1 MTDKE
6 ALRQTALADSEPLG
20 TKQRFGL
27 FSQPISIAIGDDGP
41 YKTKLR
47 ICNIITKIPEPI
59 KERANLSPSL
69 DISIRDPVG
78 RASSGNHF
86 SVTSTL

>member
-47 ICNIITKIPEPI
+47 IYT
-59 KERANLSPSL
+59 
-69 DISIRDPVG
+69 
-78 RASSGNHF
+78 
-86 SVTSTL
+86 